1 LGDATAASLVL
12 DDNEILA
19 RNNGAATT
27 LYLQY
32 QSGNVVIGANTA
44 GSHKLS
50 VNGDAAK
57 AGGGTWAV
65 YSDSRLKKNVTPYVD
80 GLSSLL
86 KINPVRFNYNEVTG
100 YDTQKTY
107 IGVIAQELQQVSP
120 YMVSPLSIKANDG
133 SKYLQ
138 VDNSAMIYML
148 INSVKEQQTQMT
160 ETKKEIDT
168 LKNLV
173 WQQQQIINKL
183 QKQ

>member
-1 LGDATAASLVL
+1 M

-19 RNNGAATT
+19 RSNGAATT

-57 AGGGTWAV
+57 VGGGSWAV
-65 YSDSRLKKNVTPYVD
+65 YSDRRLKKDIAPYTD

-86 KINPVRFNYNEVTG
+86 KINPVSFNYNQVTG
-100 YDTQKTY
+100 YDTEKRY
-107 IGVIAQELQQVSP
+107 VGVVAQELKAISP
-120 YMVSPLSIKANDG
+120 YMVSDLNMHAPDG
-133 SKYLQ
+133 SAYLQ
-138 VDNSAMIYML
+138 VDNSAMTYML
-148 INSVKEQQTQMT
+148 INAVKEQQSQMT
-160 ETKKEIDT
+160 ETKKEIT
-168 LKNLV
+168 ELKKLV
-173 WQQQQIINKL
+173 LQQQQIINKL